1 MAQRQK
7 LSVKEKHLVIETA
20 IAWLTKW
27 KTDPFV
33 QQIDYALD
41 QGQTISSGNKPRKLA
56 ANGTFT
62 LTVRING
69 GAHHKF
75 V

>member
-7 LSVKEKHLVIETA
+7 VSAKEKYLIIETA
-20 IAWLTKW
+20 VAWLMKW

-33 QQIDYALD
+33 QQIEYVLD
-41 QGQTISSGNKPRKLA
+41 QGQTMSSRNKPRKLA
-56 ANGTFT
+56 ANGTYT

-69 GAHHKF
+69 GVHHHF

>member
-7 LSVKEKHLVIETA
+7 VSAKEKQLIIETA
-20 IAWLTKW
+20 VAWLTKW

-33 QQIDYALD
+33 QQIEYVLD
-41 QGQTISSGNKPRKLA
+41 QGQTMSGGHKPRKLA
-56 ANGTFT
+56 ANGTYT

-69 GAHHKF
+69 GAHHNF

>member
-1 MAQRQK
+1 MAQRQP
-7 LSVKEKHLVIETA
+7 LSAKEKHHIIETA
-20 IAWLTKW
+20 VAWLTKW

-33 QQIDYALD
+33 QQIDYVLD
-41 QGQTISSGNKPRKLA
+41 QGQTMSGGNTPRKLA
-56 ANGTFT
+56 ANGTFP